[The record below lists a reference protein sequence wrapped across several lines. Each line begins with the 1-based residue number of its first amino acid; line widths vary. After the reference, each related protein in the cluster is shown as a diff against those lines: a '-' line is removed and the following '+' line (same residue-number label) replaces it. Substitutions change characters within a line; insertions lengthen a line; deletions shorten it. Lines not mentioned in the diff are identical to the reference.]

1 MINPPERN
9 IDRDFKLLCNSVG
22 YTVAQMRKKDASH
35 PVVLYRHCIVYTL
48 GKAGYAPKVIMAEAN
63 RHYTCFWNSCAE
75 AKKLFESYDQWR
87 VVVSRLC
94 GLVKTIPDE
103 IYVSRKEFISI
114 ANIVR
119 NNPQFSVYEC
129 YNLYL
134 QVGGVEA
141 EATPENQP
149 ELFENKNG

>member
-1 MINPPERN
+1 MSERN

-75 AKKLFESYDQWR
+75 AKKLFETSDQWR
-87 VVVSRLC
+87 VVISRLC
-94 GLVKTIPDE
+94 GLVSTIPDE
-103 IYVSRKEFISI
+103 IYVSISEFRR
-114 ANIVR
+114 IVAICK
-119 NNPQFSVYEC
+119 NNPEFSDREL
-129 YNLYL
+129 YNIYL
-134 QVGGVEA
+134 QVGGIEA
-141 EATPENQP
+141 PAKPENQP
-149 ELFENKNG
+149 ELKFEPLNYGN